1 MSSPIAWIEED
12 EMEDDDETE
21 DDTTLEDETELDT
34 TLEALEVALFST
46 VCEDSSL

>member
-21 DDTTLEDETELDT
+21 DDTTLEDETELET
-34 TLEALEVALFST
+34 TLETLEVALFST